1 MDTKLFGTNLIK
13 NPSGESTTPIEI
25 MLQNPIEFTPSYPNW
40 RILNPYDEENV
51 PGAVEKQC
59 TSWLVKELVDN
70 NIPENRDATISSH
83 AQNPMLSSFLGFQH
97 EKSKDNILIPHSKEL
112 TFSRYFQINWSD
124 IYRVRTGKD
133 QIIDLHKFFLVS
145 EFSIFE
151 IGQKFKITI
160 QQWYRFTHGPF
171 HLDIKVAFYNEN
183 KELLKQ
189 YPADNQ
195 VCDGD
200 TYLGTCTSSINT
212 DENWQ
217 LYNYQF
223 SSSLKN
229 VRYIR
234 FYHGGVPYETDYNYD
249 IMLKESLENGDEEF
263 GISLAKATLMIE
275 CL

>member
-1 MDTKLFGTNLIK
+1 MDAKLLGTNLIK
-13 NPSGESTTPIEI
+13 NPSGELTTPIEI
-25 MLQNPIEFTPSYPNW
+25 MLQNPIEFTPSYPHW
-40 RILNPYDEENV
+40 RILNTYDEENA
-51 PGAVEKQC
+51 PGAVENQC
-59 TSWLVKELVDN
+59 TSWLVKELVDK
-70 NIPENRDATISSH
+70 IPKIGDAIYSH
-83 AQNPMLSSFLGFQH
+83 AQNPMLTSLWFD
-97 EKSKDNILIPHSKEL
+97 EKSKDKTLIPYSNEL

-124 IYRVRTGKD
+124 IYRVQTGKD
-133 QIIDLHKFFLVS
+133 QIIDLYKFFFVP
-145 EFSIFE
+145 EFSIFQ

-171 HLDIKVAFYNEN
+171 HLDIKVAFYNKN
-183 KELLKQ
+183 KELLRQ
-189 YPADNQ
+189 YPPDE
-195 VCDGD
+195 VYGD

-234 FYHGGVPYETDYNYD
+234 FYHGGVPYDTDYNYD
-249 IMLKESLENGDEEF
+249 IMLKESLKNGDEEF

>member
-1 MDTKLFGTNLIK
+1 MDAKLFGTNLIK

-25 MLQNPIEFTPSYPNW
+25 MLQNPIEFTPSYPHW

-59 TSWLVKELVDN
+59 TSWLVKEL
-70 NIPENRDATISSH
+70 
-83 AQNPMLSSFLGFQH
+83 GFQH
-97 EKSKDNILIPHSKEL
+97 GKSKDNILIPYSKEL

-171 HLDIKVAFYNEN
+171 HLDIKVAFYNKN

-189 YPADNQ
+189 YPPEHQ
-195 VCDGD
+195 VYDGD

-263 GISLAKATLMIE
+263 GISLAKATLLIE